1 VVPTEPLV
9 GLLPLLLLP
18 LPLPLP
24 LHSSGAAFG
33 TARSRVEGGG
43 FDGLLTR
50 VDGEP

>member
-18 LPLPLP
+18 LLLP
-24 LHSSGAAFG
+24 LHSSGAALG

-50 VDGEP
+50 VDGEL